1 VAARQ
6 DCWGTGKDMSGMNSK
21 RRRIVLSGC
30 SGGGKSTILQEL
42 ARRGYHVFSEAGREI
57 VKEQLAQGGTALPWS
72 NEAKFVELLLERSL
86 AKFHAAPA
94 GLSFYDRSFIEPLRW
109 YQQTGVPL
117 PVRFGPIDHLRYAD
131 DVFLAPPWPEI
142 HTLDTERRHGF
153 DAAVE
158 EYEALSELIPELGY
172 KVHILPKVSVTDRA
186 DFVERTLGLT
196 GQPGTIP

>member
-1 VAARQ
+1 
-6 DCWGTGKDMSGMNSK
+6 MSGMNSE

-30 SGGGKSTILQEL
+30 SGGGKSMLLEEL
-42 ARRGYHVFSEAGREI
+42 ARRGYHVFPEAGREI

-86 AKFHAAPA
+86 AKFHAAPS

-109 YQQTGVPL
+109 YRQIGVPL
-117 PVRFGPIDHLRYAD
+117 PSHLTVVNELRYAN

-158 EYEALSELIPELGY
+158 EYEALSKLIPDLGY
-172 KVHILPKVSVTDRA
+172 RVHILPKVSVTARV
-186 DFVERTLGLT
+186 DFVERALGLT
-196 GQPGTIP
+196 GRPAIIP